1 MLSNVSFRPLSIG
14 LGLVF
19 FIIYNFGFLKEFR
32 FEFLKDFPF
41 ASYNISIFDPYHRTS
56 ARSSVLQS
64 VIPSF
69 RSVRPSFY
77 QHLQYLSLTV
87 AGLFLSVD
95 YIYYTHTF
103 FGCLADPHSAL
114 NTIMMI
120 FYKIG

>member
-14 LGLVF
+14 LGPVF
-19 FIIYNFGFLKEFR
+19 FIIYNCGFLKEFP
-32 FEFLKDFPF
+32 FELLKDFPF
-41 ASYNISIFDPYHRTS
+41 ASHNISASIFDPYHRTS

-87 AGLFLSVD
+87 AGLFLSV
-95 YIYYTHTF
+95 
-103 FGCLADPHSAL
+103 AL
-114 NTIMMI
+114 II
-120 FYKIG
+120 FITPTLFLVALQILTQPSIQL